1 MTPQA
6 YSELV
11 HALTL
16 ACHDPEE
23 SNRRMAADMWLYAG
37 LDAHVQGNAQV
48 EEALSLQLADDLTH
62 ACENVRTA
70 AAEALAALIKNSKAN
85 TRSMCHRV
93 LVDLIRTKWSRLSE
107 IREPEV
113 DQFGRRIGS
122 ASEADL
128 DVWWESR
135 VAVAHTLTQLAE
147 CIPATS
153 DGSSGDVY
161 MVFEFLVKGG
171 GLNDRNASVRNK
183 MLEAAIAALNFHGR
197 THIDEL
203 LPLFEQFLQDTQSKG
218 ASYDAVR
225 QNVVILM
232 GTLAK
237 HLDKDDA
244 KVAPIIGKLVQ
255 VGLLTLTNSFILC

>member
-1 MTPQA
+1 
-6 YSELV
+6 
-11 HALTL
+11 
-16 ACHDPEE
+16 
-23 SNRRMAADMWLYAG
+23 MAADMWLWAG
-37 LDAHVQGNAQV
+37 LDTHVQSNAQV
-48 EEALSLQLADDLTH
+48 EEALSLELADDLTH

-70 AAEALAALIKNSKAN
+70 AAEALASLIKTSKTNS
-85 TRSMCHRV
+85 RSMCHRV
-93 LVDLIRTKWSRLSE
+93 LVDLIKSKWAKLSE

-113 DQFGRRIGS
+113 DQFGRRVGS

-147 CIPATS
+147 CIPTNQA
-153 DGSSGDVY
+153 GGAGGGDVFT
-161 MVFEFLVKGG
+161 VFEFLVRGG
-171 GLNDRNASVRNK
+171 GLSDRNASVRNR
-183 MLEAAIAALNFHGR
+183 MLEAAIASLNCHGR

-203 LPLFEQFLQDTQSKG
+203 LPLFEQFLQETQTKD

-255 VGLLTLTNSFILC
+255 VNFFFFFFFNKGSSTNPNKNRVWGYSQGSIG